1 MSDWTI
7 RIPHR
12 DSASPVTE
20 IADSARVLPEAERDV
35 ARQLALLLAVGHD
48 CRTVGD
54 ALHVVETADPAARRA
69 LLDQA
74 RQRADLPTTAEVEAH
89 ERFEHANRAASA
101 RASTNSSWQ
110 LCHAADCNAVPMN
123 ELGVPC
129 ETLVRRWFCP
139 THEHLAADGD
149 MEPRGSGIRIA
160 ESGALV
166 PVDEG
171 EEAREAATAES
182 RRLQME
188 AQAAERAVEA
198 ESARINRQAREAELR
213 TLLPPGVPG

>member
-20 IADSARVLPEAERDV
+20 IADAARVLPEAERAV
-35 ARQLALLLAVGHD
+35 ARQLALLLAVDHD

-54 ALHVVETADPAARRA
+54 ALHVVEAADPAARRA
-69 LLDQA
+69 LFDQA
-74 RQRADLPTTAEVEAH
+74 RQRADLPTTDEVEAH
-89 ERFEHANRAASA
+89 ERFEHANRAAIA

-123 ELGVPC
+123 ELGVPS
-129 ETLVRRWFCP
+129 ETAARKWFCP
-139 THEHLAADGD
+139 THEHLAVPGD
-149 MEPRGSGIRIA
+149 MQPHGSGIRIA

-166 PVDEG
+166 EVDPA
-171 EEAREAATAES
+171 EEARDAARAES
-182 RRLQME
+182 RRVQME

-198 ESARINRQAREAELR
+198 ASARINREARETELR
-213 TLLPPGVPG
+213 SLLPPGVPG